1 MPYYEVS
8 CDWCGYV
15 NSGGRRYCARCGSE
29 LSIYVLKKNEET
41 CCMRCGKPFSC
52 CRCRMGENKET
63 FDVSFQAY
71 PIEVTY
77 DVVKKEDE
85 STSSI
90 PDSQETTTLSHP
102 DELFHCIEDTIKL
115 TDLYFDNKG
124 KEKEEELN
132 KKINK
137 YRAFYLINDKC
148 WTISL
153 KNKDLFKRYKNDS
166 KFIGNKFKE
175 ILEDDNDMAL
185 MVQLVNERFELKA
198 IGKYLF
204 YREIYLH
211 TYKNDSIKKLFISYV
226 GDDEEQFLF
235 EERENVHFYRWK
247 FNVHRNRLVY
257 VSELLKNN
265 FNVSLDVIKT
275 IKSYD
280 DVLKYFLKH

>member
-1 MPYYEVS
+1 MPYYEVT

-15 NSGGRRYCARCGSE
+15 NTGGRRYCARCGSE
-29 LSIYVLKKNEET
+29 LSLYVL
-41 CCMRCGKPFSC
+41 F
-52 CRCRMGENKET
+52 ENDERK

-71 PIEVTY
+71 PIVEFNY
-77 DVVKKEDE
+77 DMVKKEEE

-90 PDSQETTTLSHP
+90 PASQETTTLSNP
-102 DELFHCIEDTIKL
+102 DELFNCIEDTIKL

-137 YRAFYLINDKC
+137 YRSFYLTNDKF
-148 WTISL
+148 WSISL
-153 KNKDLFKRYKNDS
+153 KNKDLFKRYKGDT

-175 ILEDDNDMAL
+175 ILEEDNSLAL

-211 TYKNDSIKKLFISYV
+211 TY
-226 GDDEEQFLF
+226 
-235 EERENVHFYRWK
+235 
-247 FNVHRNRLVY
+247 
-257 VSELLKNN
+257 
-265 FNVSLDVIKT
+265 
-275 IKSYD
+275 
-280 DVLKYFLKH
+280 